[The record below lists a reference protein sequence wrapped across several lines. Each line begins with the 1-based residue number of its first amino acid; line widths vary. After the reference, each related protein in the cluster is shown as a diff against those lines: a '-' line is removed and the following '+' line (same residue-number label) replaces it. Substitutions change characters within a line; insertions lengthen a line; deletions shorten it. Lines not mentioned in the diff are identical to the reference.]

1 MWNIKLKQ
9 FLHDPVDKCFG
20 IQGHVERARRYA
32 NVIGVSS
39 IEEIKDQDH
48 IASCMERSF
57 LPKEK
62 IYQDFTEIR
71 HPLSE
76 GKLDVT
82 EFNKEEIF
90 KKIEEVFVET
100 NIAYLDDKQ
109 KFFYLWRNLPLLIY
123 EKFKDSEIGRYI
135 PLLPADTRIPDH
147 SIWEHLKITS
157 VINAFEKFQN
167 NSLFLFSIG
176 PVQSFIAQARKTQDL
191 FMGSFIISYLTF
203 KGIEVI
209 IEKYGPTNVIY
220 PDLYGQ
226 PLMDYLFKV
235 KNIDIK
241 NSSYEFVDQPT
252 ILNRFVVIL
261 PFSDK
266 KEIENLAKEIENAV
280 RSEWNSAVNTVLSRF
295 KLTNSI
301 VQYVDK
307 QNKNF
312 PEIYWVAIPL
322 RKDDNDV
329 NIKDFSY
336 FFKKYEIE
344 KWEKIWHFVN
354 EKGEHPPNIGLL
366 YQLAYSALE
375 KSMGARKNLRN
386 FEQTE
391 EHGKKCHLCGERE
404 AIINARK
411 ENLKVGKYISSTEGL
426 CILCFTKR
434 AFDKYLEDKFGYKF
448 KEFSFPSSAEIAC
461 SDFKERALE
470 KAKEEFIDYIEK
482 TKRMFGESIE
492 EFKTLPLPKLKKGF
506 VDVLNIEGSWFFEEN
521 IRIEEIE
528 EQIGE
533 KLTEEN
539 INELKESLKKI
550 TDKTGKPNPYYSVIM
565 LDADFMGK
573 WLSGEKLPAIENAY
587 NSETWE
593 KLPDDFKKELSYK
606 LAKKILTPAIHSTI
620 SHALRNYSIEF
631 VRKIIEEEHLGKLIY
646 AGGDDMLAFVNLK
659 DLLEVMRKLRAAFSG
674 HIRIENDEV
683 VVDWSNGTGFVEKES
698 RFLLTM
704 GPKASASAGIVIAH
718 YKTPLKLVIDKVRQ
732 MEKKAK
738 EFDEAEKNSFGLAL
752 MKHSGDVKEFCCK
765 WKKDGIDMIEY
776 IKKLSEYFR
785 ETNNPRL
792 SKTFPY
798 KLYQS
803 LSRLKNRNGNFTLSE
818 GIFDSELK
826 RNLTRFIEAENKEQ
840 RKEALNE
847 LTEILNSLFWHS
859 GIGSNIDKFTNLIE
873 IARFI
878 TLKEGR

>member
-1 MWNIKLKQ
+1 MSNFNEKLKQ

-76 GKLDVT
+76 GKLGVT

-123 EKFKDSEIGRYI
+123 EKFKNSEIGKYI

-391 EHGKKCHLCGERE
+391 EHGKKCHLCE
-404 AIINARK
+404 
-411 ENLKVGKYISSTEGL
+411 
-426 CILCFTKR
+426 
-434 AFDKYLEDKFGYKF
+434 
-448 KEFSFPSSAEIAC
+448 
-461 SDFKERALE
+461 E
-470 KAKEEFIDYIEK
+470 K
-482 TKRMFGESIE
+482 
-492 EFKTLPLPKLKKGF
+492 
-506 VDVLNIEGSWFFEEN
+506 
-521 IRIEEIE
+521 
-528 EQIGE
+528 Q
-533 KLTEEN
+533 
-539 INELKESLKKI
+539 
-550 TDKTGKPNPYYSVIM
+550 
-565 LDADFMGK
+565 
-573 WLSGEKLPAIENAY
+573 
-587 NSETWE
+587 
-593 KLPDDFKKELSYK
+593 
-606 LAKKILTPAIHSTI
+606 
-620 SHALRNYSIEF
+620 
-631 VRKIIEEEHLGKLIY
+631 
-646 AGGDDMLAFVNLK
+646 
-659 DLLEVMRKLRAAFSG
+659 
-674 HIRIENDEV
+674 
-683 VVDWSNGTGFVEKES
+683 
-698 RFLLTM
+698 
-704 GPKASASAGIVIAH
+704 
-718 YKTPLKLVIDKVRQ
+718 
-732 MEKKAK
+732 
-738 EFDEAEKNSFGLAL
+738 
-752 MKHSGDVKEFCCK
+752 
-765 WKKDGIDMIEY
+765 
-776 IKKLSEYFR
+776 
-785 ETNNPRL
+785 
-792 SKTFPY
+792 
-798 KLYQS
+798 
-803 LSRLKNRNGNFTLSE
+803 
-818 GIFDSELK
+818 
-826 RNLTRFIEAENKEQ
+826 
-840 RKEALNE
+840 
-847 LTEILNSLFWHS
+847 
-859 GIGSNIDKFTNLIE
+859 
-873 IARFI
+873 
-878 TLKEGR
+878 